1 MADQDRAQLK
11 HIREHTYTQLL
22 QMDDVCVCVIS
33 AIDRTQAANPATLH
47 DKDDAHR
54 TLCVFIRERIY
65 TRGVYAEPFG
75 H

>member
-1 MADQDRAQLK
+1 M
-11 HIREHTYTQLL
+11 
-22 QMDDVCVCVIS
+22 MCVCVIS